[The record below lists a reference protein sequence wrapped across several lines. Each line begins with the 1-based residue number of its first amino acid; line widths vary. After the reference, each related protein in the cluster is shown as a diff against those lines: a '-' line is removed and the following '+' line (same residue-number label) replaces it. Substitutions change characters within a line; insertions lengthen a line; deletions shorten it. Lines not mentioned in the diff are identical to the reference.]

1 MVMVG
6 VMFSHLPAW
15 QQKWPWLAGLAFM
28 AGLWSGCQRPEP
40 LPRLEARL
48 GPQLVA
54 AIARVRPVSTLALQV
69 FQPDERCE
77 GLVATP
83 ETVTWE
89 GEQPPDRERLAR
101 LALLRTV
108 TRQTIPKFEVGNYG
122 LALRDRTA
130 IVDIAVAPT
139 SLRQIVSLSHCEQ
152 FGLFRS
158 IEATLTRNPL
168 LQVDR
173 VEFTEAGRAIDL

>member
-1 MVMVG
+1 
-6 VMFSHLPAW
+6 MFSHLPVW
-15 QQKWPWLAGLAFM
+15 QQKWPWLAVMAFA
-28 AGLWSGCQRPEP
+28 AGLWSGCQQQGPV
-40 LPRLEARL
+40 PRLEARL
-48 GPQLVA
+48 GPQLVT
-54 AIARVRPVSTLALQV
+54 AIAQVRPVPGLALQV
-69 FQPDERCE
+69 FQPDNRCE
-77 GLVATP
+77 GLVSTP
-83 ETVTWE
+83 ETIPWD

-108 TRQTIPKFEVGNYG
+108 TRQAIPKFEVGNYG
-122 LALRDRTA
+122 IALRDRTA

-139 SLRQIVSLSHCEQ
+139 SLRQIVSLSRCEQ

-173 VEFTEAGRAIDL
+173 VEFTEAGHEIYL

>member
-1 MVMVG
+1 
-6 VMFSHLPAW
+6 
-15 QQKWPWLAGLAFM
+15 M
-28 AGLWSGCQRPEP
+28 AGLWSGCQRTAPPPP
-40 LPRLEARL
+40 LTLRL

-69 FQPDERCE
+69 FQPDDRCE

-139 SLRQIVSLSHCEQ
+139 SLRQIVSLSRCEQ

-158 IEATLTRNPL
+158 IEATLTRNPR

-173 VEFTEAGRAIDL
+173 VKFTEAGREIYL